1 MIEQLAL
8 CVAGLWVGA
17 ASVLLARK
25 VRAHLTGPRRRKT
38 DVPSGRSSRHPAAR
52 HSITVTGRERLGTY
66 TIPRPRSGADN

>member
-38 DVPSGRSSRHPAAR
+38 DVPNHPAAR